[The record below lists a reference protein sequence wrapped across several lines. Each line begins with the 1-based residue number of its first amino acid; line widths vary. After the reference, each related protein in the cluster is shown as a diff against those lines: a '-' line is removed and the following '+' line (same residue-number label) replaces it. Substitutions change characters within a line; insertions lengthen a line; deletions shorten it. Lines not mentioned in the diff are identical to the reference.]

1 MKQGTMILLCAWLM
15 WAHGAVYKIVD
26 NDLKLRESFWDLQSA
41 YPSENGHSICNADTK
56 TMAASD
62 VYTLGKGGGDV
73 DIVNLIG
80 GGHKAT
86 YQKGNQLYVFKYK
99 CFPDTVKPQ

>member
-1 MKQGTMILLCAWLM
+1 
-15 WAHGAVYKIVD
+15 
-26 NDLKLRESFWDLQSA
+26 
-41 YPSENGHSICNADTK
+41 
-56 TMAASD
+56 MAASD